1 MVILLDIDGVLVT
14 EPSWKKVEIGADG
27 FMLFNK
33 QSAENLVDILSLT
46 GADVVLASTHR
57 ISFTIE
63 RWLEIFKIR
72 GIAINKLSKL
82 NDRQSLSDM
91 QDRGSEIQEWIHK
104 NCEANYVIIDDDL
117 SINNLPEAIKQRWV
131 TIKPYIGIDADAR
144 QMALDILLN
153 NR

>member
-46 GADVVLASTHR
+46 GADVVLSSTHR

-72 GIAINKLSKL
+72 GITISKLSKL

-104 NCEANYVIIDDDL
+104 NGEANYVIIDDDL
-117 SINNLPEAIKQRWV
+117 SINNLPNAIKQRWV
-131 TIKPYIGIDADAR
+131 TIKPYLGIDIEAK
-144 QMALDILLN
+144 QKALDILLN

>member
-27 FMLFNK
+27 VMLFNK

-104 NCEANYVIIDDDL
+104 NGEANYVIIDDDL
-117 SINNLPEAIKQRWV
+117 SINNLPTAIKQRWV
-131 TIKPYIGIDADAR
+131 TIKPHIGIDIEAK
-144 QMALDILLN
+144 QKVLDILLN